1 MIDPSNQGVP
11 MSTTKTSP
19 DLQLLDTSAD
29 GGGCGCGGCG
39 CGSSTDSGASTGIN
53 NESTGTA
60 ATKGNQ
66 MTTNTYAVTGMTCG
80 HCASAVTS
88 ELESLD
94 GVTDVT
100 VDLVAGGTS
109 SVTVTSDQPLD
120 DTRVAAAL
128 EEAGDYQ
135 LA

>member
-1 MIDPSNQGVP
+1 MP
-11 MSTTKTSP
+11 TTDTSR

-39 CGSSTDSGASTGIN
+39 CGTDTETGS
-53 NESTGTA
+53 STGTTTESTAA
-60 ATKGNQ
+60 ATKETD

-80 HCASAVTS
+80 HCAGAVTS
-88 ELESLD
+88 ELKTLD

-109 SVTVTSDQPLD
+109 SVTVTSTQPLD
-120 DTRVAAAL
+120 QSQVAAAL
-128 EEAGDYQ
+128 DEAGDYQ

>member
-1 MIDPSNQGVP
+1 
-11 MSTTKTSP
+11 MSVS
-19 DLQLLDTSAD
+19 DDSRNLQLLDSSVGD

-39 CGSSTDSGASTGIN
+39 CGSNTQSDSSTDTTTEAITIAAPK
-53 NESTGTA
+53 ESD
-60 ATKGNQ
+60 

-80 HCASAVTS
+80 HCASAVTG
-88 ELESLD
+88 ELKSLD

-109 SVTVTSDQPLD
+109 TVTVASAVPLD
-120 DTRVAAAL
+120 QAQVAAAL
-128 EEAGDYQ
+128 DEAGDYQ